1 MLFPKEKNFFNL
13 FEAQAEKLVAAENL
27 LKKLISQPDAVEAIA
42 KEMKIIEHEADQ
54 IGHKTAASLHKAFI
68 TPIERED
75 INLLRQN
82 LDDVMDG
89 IERTTNRLA
98 IYNIDFD
105 KNFLDKLVPYF
116 EIICEAIEEIKKGIF
131 EIKNFKKFSKD
142 ILSRCEKINSLENE
156 GDELNRKTLKNL
168 MNPAGPLAPG
178 CTLNIVKQK
187 EIFETLEDV
196 IDRCEDVANIF
207 EGILIKNL

>member
-27 LKKLISQPDAVEAIA
+27 LQKLISQPEDIEAIA

-54 IGHKTAASLHKAFI
+54 IGHRAAESLHKAFI

-89 IERTTNRLA
+89 IERATNRLA
-98 IYNIDFD
+98 IYNINLDQ
-105 KNFLDKLVPYF
+105 NFLNKLTPYF
-116 EIICEAIEEIKKGIF
+116 EIICKAIEEIQKGIY

-168 MNPAGPLAPG
+168 MNPSGPLTPERA
-178 CTLNIVKQK
+178 LDIVKEK

-196 IDRCEDVANIF
+196 IDCCEDVANVL